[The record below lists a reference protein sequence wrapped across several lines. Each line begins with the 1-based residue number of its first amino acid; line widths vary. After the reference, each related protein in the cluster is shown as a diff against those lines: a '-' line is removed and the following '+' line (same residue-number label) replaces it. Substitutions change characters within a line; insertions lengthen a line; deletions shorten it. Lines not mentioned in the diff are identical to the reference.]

1 MILIIQVAD
10 VGESRRV
17 DFESTMTQIG
27 TPLWAAPEVLRGD
40 RYDEYA
46 SIGLHESFSLSIN
59 SPKPHRFAVFHRRVD
74 TYSFGVV
81 ISEVKSREL
90 PFADVPRNQ
99 KTGFN
104 PPLIR
109 AIKVGSKRPRNDESW
124 GGEICSLIDRCTR
137 HSPAERPPFGEVA
150 GILKQLYEDSDK
162 GCSRIENDG
171 GNRINMGKGDA

>member
-1 MILIIQVAD
+1 MVCTRAFQELTHTRI
-10 VGESRRV
+10 SP
-17 DFESTMTQIG
+17 F
-27 TPLWAAPEVLRGD
+27 PLL
-40 RYDEYA
+40 
-46 SIGLHESFSLSIN
+46 
-59 SPKPHRFAVFHRRVD
+59 HRRVD

-109 AIKVGSKRPRNDESW
+109 AIKAGDKRPRNDESW
-124 GGEICSLIDRCTR
+124 GAEIFSLIDRCTR

-150 GILKQLYEDSDK
+150 GILKQLYEDCDK
-162 GCSRIENDG
+162 TGDG
-171 GNRINMGKGDA
+171 GVVGGHGSIGGSGGGGAS